1 MNFLDFINKK
11 NTLDANK
18 SKFFESYKA
27 SDTDKVIK
35 LIDKIIRKHVSA
47 NILMIKSPDETII
60 DGQRYLTYTWGA
72 WTGEATSI
80 KKFTILLLNYKIS
93 ETSGNVYSVSFMNG
107 QDWWNAQVGKKAKTP
122 LTIYSMGTSII
133 YMLPLIYKVLNTG
146 DFNVNKSDIERY
158 SNQIFK
164 EALTYKWHFNA
175 LTYDIYENLS
185 DENISDMYRVSQM
198 IDEAVDKDVKSF
210 RADLKQ
216 KVNNAYNDW
225 KSDKTKEKREIRRQL
240 EQEYQTLLNAIR
252 GGATTMEDIKVALKR
267 NLNIEIDIPES
278 VKEAEKK
285 VETYKDPK
293 QQFKEMAVYV
303 NGVIKGIQP
312 GVILCGAPGI
322 GKTYKVM
329 QHLKAAGKR
338 LGQNLEVF
346 KGKASMREL
355 YKSMYEYQNAG
366 DIILIDDADSLVG
379 KNAPEDCINL
389 LKAALDST
397 SDDEGRYVTYKIA
410 GRLTDDDGTPIPK
423 AFHYR
428 GGIIV
433 ITNYTIDKLD
443 KAFRGRVFTQTLRFS
458 NEQVLGLIKELVPT
472 MDSAH
477 LSMKSKMKAFDY
489 IANLVAAKAKI
500 DISIR
505 MFVTC
510 SKLYENQVSM
520 GDVTDDDVKSMIK
533 EQLENQALG

>member
-80 KKFTILLLNYKIS
+80 KKFTMLLLNYKMS

-107 QDWWNAQVGKKAKTP
+107 QEWWNAQVGKKSKTP

-146 DFNVNKSDIERY
+146 DFNVDKSDIERY

>member
-80 KKFTILLLNYKIS
+80 KKFTMLLLNYKMS

-107 QDWWNAQVGKKAKTP
+107 QEWWNAQVGKKAKTP

-146 DFNVNKSDIERY
+146 DFNVDKSDIERY

-397 SDDEGRYVTYKIA
+397 SDGEGRYVTYKIA

>member
-27 SDTDKVIK
+27 SDTDKVVK

-80 KKFTILLLNYKIS
+80 KKFTMLLLNYKMS

-107 QDWWNAQVGKKAKTP
+107 QEWWNAQVGKKAKTP

-146 DFNVNKSDIERY
+146 DFNVDKSDIERY

-164 EALTYKWHFNA
+164 EVLTYKWHFNA

-198 IDEAVDKDVKSF
+198 IDEAVDKDVKLF

-240 EQEYQTLLNAIR
+240 EQEYQALLNAIR

>member
-72 WTGEATSI
+72 WTGDATSI
-80 KKFTILLLNYKIS
+80 KKFTMLLLNYKMS

-107 QDWWNAQVGKKAKTP
+107 QEWWNAQVGKKTKTP

-146 DFNVNKSDIERY
+146 DFNVDKSDIERY

-164 EALTYKWHFNA
+164 EALTYKWYFNA

-198 IDEAVDKDVKSF
+198 IDEAVDKDVKLF

>member
-80 KKFTILLLNYKIS
+80 KKFTMLLLNYKMS

-107 QDWWNAQVGKKAKTP
+107 QDWWNAQAGKKAKTP

-146 DFNVNKSDIERY
+146 DFNVDKSDIERY

-458 NEQVLGLIKELVPT
+458 NGQVLGLIKELVPT

>member
-80 KKFTILLLNYKIS
+80 KKFTMLLLNYKMS

-107 QDWWNAQVGKKAKTP
+107 QEWWNAQVGKKAKTP
-122 LTIYSMGTSII
+122 LTVYSMGTSII

-146 DFNVNKSDIERY
+146 DFNVDKSDIERY

-185 DENISDMYRVSQM
+185 DKNISDMYRVSQM

-397 SDDEGRYVTYKIA
+397 SDDEGRYVTYKVA

>member
-80 KKFTILLLNYKIS
+80 KKFTMLLLNYKIS

-107 QDWWNAQVGKKAKTP
+107 QEWWNAQVGKKAKTP

-146 DFNVNKSDIERY
+146 DFNVNKNDIERY

-240 EQEYQTLLNAIR
+240 EQEYQALLNAIR

-397 SDDEGRYVTYKIA
+397 SDDEGRYVTYKVA

>member
-80 KKFTILLLNYKIS
+80 KKFTMLLLNYKIS

-107 QDWWNAQVGKKAKTP
+107 QDWWNAQAGKKAKTP

>member
-18 SKFFESYKA
+18 SKFFESYKT

-80 KKFTILLLNYKIS
+80 KKFTMLLLNYKIS

-146 DFNVNKSDIERY
+146 DFNVDKSDIERY

-329 QHLKAAGKR
+329 QQLKAAGKR

-389 LKAALDST
+389 LKATLDST

>member
-80 KKFTILLLNYKIS
+80 KKFTMLLLNYKMS

-107 QDWWNAQVGKKAKTP
+107 QEWWNAQVGKKTKTP

-146 DFNVNKSDIERY
+146 DFNVSKSDIERY

-397 SDDEGRYVTYKIA
+397 SDDEGRYVTYKVA

>member
-18 SKFFESYKA
+18 SRFFESYKA

-80 KKFTILLLNYKIS
+80 KKFTMLLLNYKMS

-107 QDWWNAQVGKKAKTP
+107 QEWWNAQVGKKAKTP

-146 DFNVNKSDIERY
+146 DFNVDKSDIERY

-198 IDEAVDKDVKSF
+198 IDEAVDKDVKLF

>member
-60 DGQRYLTYTWGA
+60 DGQRYLTHTWGA
-72 WTGEATSI
+72 WTGDATSI
-80 KKFTILLLNYKIS
+80 KKFTMLLLNYKMS

-107 QDWWNAQVGKKAKTP
+107 QEWWNAQVGKKAKTP

-146 DFNVNKSDIERY
+146 DFNVDKSDIERY

-198 IDEAVDKDVKSF
+198 IDEAVDKDVKLF

>member
-80 KKFTILLLNYKIS
+80 KKFTMLLLNYKIS

-489 IANLVAAKAKI
+489 IANLVAGKAKI

>member
-80 KKFTILLLNYKIS
+80 KKFTMLLLNYKMS

-107 QDWWNAQVGKKAKTP
+107 QEWWNAQVGKKEKTP

-146 DFNVNKSDIERY
+146 DFNVDKSDIERY

-240 EQEYQTLLNAIR
+240 EQEYQALLNAIR

>member
-80 KKFTILLLNYKIS
+80 KKFTMLLLNYKMS

-107 QDWWNAQVGKKAKTP
+107 QEWWNAQVGKKAKTP

-146 DFNVNKSDIERY
+146 DFNVDKSDIERY

-240 EQEYQTLLNAIR
+240 EQEYQALLNAIR

-267 NLNIEIDIPES
+267 NLNVEIDIPES

>member
-80 KKFTILLLNYKIS
+80 KKFTMLLLNYKIS

-240 EQEYQTLLNAIR
+240 EQEYQALLNAIR

>member
-80 KKFTILLLNYKIS
+80 KKFTMLLLNYKMS

-107 QDWWNAQVGKKAKTP
+107 QEWWNAQVGKKAKTP

-146 DFNVNKSDIERY
+146 DFNVDKSDIERY

-240 EQEYQTLLNAIR
+240 EQEYQALLNAIR

-278 VKEAEKK
+278 VKEAEMK

>member
-80 KKFTILLLNYKIS
+80 KKFTMLLLNYKIS

-146 DFNVNKSDIERY
+146 DFNVDKSDIERY

-240 EQEYQTLLNAIR
+240 EQEYQALLNAIR

-397 SDDEGRYVTYKIA
+397 SDDEGRYVTYKVA

>member
-80 KKFTILLLNYKIS
+80 KKFTMLLLNYKMS

-107 QDWWNAQVGKKAKTP
+107 QEWWNAQVGKKAKTP

-146 DFNVNKSDIERY
+146 DFNVDKSDIERY

-397 SDDEGRYVTYKIA
+397 SDDEGRYVTYKVA

>member
-80 KKFTILLLNYKIS
+80 KKFTMLLLNYKMS

-107 QDWWNAQVGKKAKTP
+107 QEWWNAQVGKKAKTP

-146 DFNVNKSDIERY
+146 DFNVDKSDIERY

-164 EALTYKWHFNA
+164 ETLTYKWHFNA

>member
-80 KKFTILLLNYKIS
+80 KKFTMLLLNYKMS
-93 ETSGNVYSVSFMNG
+93 ETSCNVYSVSFMNG
-107 QDWWNAQVGKKAKTP
+107 QEWWNAQVGKKAKTP

-146 DFNVNKSDIERY
+146 DFNVDKSDIERY

-198 IDEAVDKDVKSF
+198 IDEAVDKDVKLF

>member
-80 KKFTILLLNYKIS
+80 KKFTMLLLNYKMS

-107 QDWWNAQVGKKAKTP
+107 QEWWNAQVGKKSKTP

-146 DFNVNKSDIERY
+146 DFNVDKNDIERY

-198 IDEAVDKDVKSF
+198 IDEAVDRDVKSF

>member
-80 KKFTILLLNYKIS
+80 KKFTMLLLNYKMS

-107 QDWWNAQVGKKAKTP
+107 QEWWNAQVGKKAKTP

-146 DFNVNKSDIERY
+146 DFNVDKSDIERY

-198 IDEAVDKDVKSF
+198 IDEAVDKDVKLF

-329 QHLKAAGKR
+329 QHLKAAAKR

>member
-80 KKFTILLLNYKIS
+80 KKFTMLLLNYKMS

-107 QDWWNAQVGKKAKTP
+107 QEWWNAQVGKKAKTP

-198 IDEAVDKDVKSF
+198 IDEAVDKDVKLF

>member
-18 SKFFESYKA
+18 SKFFESYKS

-80 KKFTILLLNYKIS
+80 KKFTMLLLNYKMS

-107 QDWWNAQVGKKAKTP
+107 QEWWNAQVGKKAKTP

-146 DFNVNKSDIERY
+146 DFNVDKSDIERY

-240 EQEYQTLLNAIR
+240 EQEYQALLNAIR

-267 NLNIEIDIPES
+267 NLNVEIDIPES

-458 NEQVLGLIKELVPT
+458 NEQVLSLIKELVPT

>member
-80 KKFTILLLNYKIS
+80 KKFTMLLLNYKMS

-107 QDWWNAQVGKKAKTP
+107 QEWWNAQVGKKAKTP

-267 NLNIEIDIPES
+267 NLNIEIDMPES

>member
-80 KKFTILLLNYKIS
+80 KKFTMLLLNYKMS

-107 QDWWNAQVGKKAKTP
+107 QEWWNAQVGKKAKTP

-146 DFNVNKSDIERY
+146 DFNVDKSDIERY

-240 EQEYQTLLNAIR
+240 EQEYQALLNAIR

-267 NLNIEIDIPES
+267 NLNVEIDIPES

-443 KAFRGRVFTQTLRFS
+443 KAFRGRVFTQTLSFS

>member
-80 KKFTILLLNYKIS
+80 KKFTMLLLNYKMS

-107 QDWWNAQVGKKAKTP
+107 QEWWNAQVGKKAKTP

-146 DFNVNKSDIERY
+146 DFNVDKSDIERY

-240 EQEYQTLLNAIR
+240 EQEYQTLLNDIR

-366 DIILIDDADSLVG
+366 DIILVDDADSLVG

>member
-80 KKFTILLLNYKIS
+80 KKFTMLLLNYKMS

-397 SDDEGRYVTYKIA
+397 SDDEGRYVTYKVA

-520 GDVTDDDVKSMIK
+520 GDVTNDDVKSMIK

>member
-80 KKFTILLLNYKIS
+80 KKFTMLLLNYKMS

-107 QDWWNAQVGKKAKTP
+107 QEWWNAQVGKKVKTP

-198 IDEAVDKDVKSF
+198 IDEAVDKDVKLF

-240 EQEYQTLLNAIR
+240 EQEYQALLNAIR

-267 NLNIEIDIPES
+267 NLNVEIDIPES

>member
-80 KKFTILLLNYKIS
+80 KKFTMLLLNYKMS

-107 QDWWNAQVGKKAKTP
+107 QEWWNAQVGKKAKTP

-146 DFNVNKSDIERY
+146 DFNVDKSDIERY

-240 EQEYQTLLNAIR
+240 EQEYQALLNAIR

-397 SDDEGRYVTYKIA
+397 SDDEGRYVTYKVA

>member
-80 KKFTILLLNYKIS
+80 KKFTMLLLNYKMS

-107 QDWWNAQVGKKAKTP
+107 QEWWNAQVGKKAKTP

>member
-11 NTLDANK
+11 NTLDVNK

-80 KKFTILLLNYKIS
+80 KKFTMLLLNYKIS

-107 QDWWNAQVGKKAKTP
+107 QEWWNAQVGKKAKTP

-397 SDDEGRYVTYKIA
+397 SDDEGRYVTYKVA

>member
-80 KKFTILLLNYKIS
+80 KKFTMLLLNYKMS

-107 QDWWNAQVGKKAKTP
+107 QEWWNAQVGKKAKTP

-146 DFNVNKSDIERY
+146 DFNVDKSDIERY

-366 DIILIDDADSLVG
+366 AIILMDDADSSVG

>member
-72 WTGEATSI
+72 WTGDATSI
-80 KKFTILLLNYKIS
+80 KKFTMLLLNYKMS

-107 QDWWNAQVGKKAKTP
+107 QEWWNAQVGKKAKTP

-146 DFNVNKSDIERY
+146 DFNVDKSDIEKY

-198 IDEAVDKDVKSF
+198 IDEAVDKDVKLF

-397 SDDEGRYVTYKIA
+397 SDDEGRYVTYKVA

>member
-80 KKFTILLLNYKIS
+80 KKFTMLLLNYKMS

-107 QDWWNAQVGKKAKTP
+107 QEWWNAKKSKKAKTP

-146 DFNVNKSDIERY
+146 DFNVDKSDIERY

>member
-80 KKFTILLLNYKIS
+80 KKFTMLLLNYKMS

-107 QDWWNAQVGKKAKTP
+107 QEWWNAQVGKKAKTP

-198 IDEAVDKDVKSF
+198 IDEAVDKDVKLF

-216 KVNNAYNDW
+216 KINNAYNDW

>member
-80 KKFTILLLNYKIS
+80 KKFTMLLLNYKMS

-107 QDWWNAQVGKKAKTP
+107 QEWWNAQVGKKAKTP

-146 DFNVNKSDIERY
+146 DFNVDKSDIERY

-198 IDEAVDKDVKSF
+198 IDEAVDKDVKLF

-240 EQEYQTLLNAIR
+240 EQEYQALLNAIR

>member
-80 KKFTILLLNYKIS
+80 KKFTMLLLNYKIS

-107 QDWWNAQVGKKAKTP
+107 QEWWNAQVGKKSKTP

-198 IDEAVDKDVKSF
+198 IDEAVDKDVKLF

>member
-80 KKFTILLLNYKIS
+80 KKFTMLLLNYKMS

-107 QDWWNAQVGKKAKTP
+107 QEWWNAQVGKKAKTP

-198 IDEAVDKDVKSF
+198 IDEAVDKDVKLF
-210 RADLKQ
+210 RANLKQ

-397 SDDEGRYVTYKIA
+397 SDDEGRYVTYKVA